1 MDKRENIIIV
11 PVRMDGKYAK
21 ILINL
26 EGASS
31 VPMLMEF
38 NSESKMRYANLLNKY
53 KDELWDMETTTKEI
67 PINNTTWII
76 VSYLPEV
83 LDEVNEAVCLHD
95 IIYHLNIVDWVGN
108 LLYICK
114 TNTVNENDVIYSKEE
129 LNYLINDPTCIETEN
144 LYLLNIDNQLEDDI
158 VSQLKFLK
166 NVYKSDNDLKIIN
179 LNSKK

>member
-21 ILINL
+21 MLINL
-26 EGASS
+26 GGTSS

-53 KDELWDMETTTKEI
+53 MEELWDMETVMKEI

-76 VSYLPEV
+76 VSYLPEA
-83 LDEVNEAVCLHD
+83 LEEVHEVVQLFNGYYNRFVID
-95 IIYHLNIVDWVGN
+95 YVGPI
-108 LLYICK
+108 LYINK
-114 TNTVNENDVIYSKEE
+114 NEEHPEGHVMYLDFEKSEE
-129 LNYLINDPTCIETEN
+129 VEN

-166 NVYKSDNDLKIIN
+166 NVYKSDNDLKVIN